1 MNKVGIFYA
10 FWCRNWEADFV
21 PIAIKARKLGF
32 DILEVHSGVV
42 MQMQKAEQDRLRAE
56 AKSNGVELTF
66 VTALSPQYDISSPD
80 HRVRKAGV
88 DNLIEQVRM
97 IKFMGGSGLSGVL
110 YGSWNTSLPENESD
124 KKMALERSIGSM
136 REVMKAAEDD
146 DVTFNLEVVN
156 RFEQFLINTA
166 VEAVDYVDRVQSTHC
181 KVLLDTFHMNIEEDS
196 YLQAITS
203 VGERLG
209 HFHLGQSNR
218 RPPEAG
224 KIPWDEII
232 GILCRTRY
240 QGPLVMEPFVMSSGA
255 VGRDVRLY
263 RDLSAEADLDDL
275 AQKACAFVKEKLI
288 LHSKL
293 A

>member
-10 FWCRNWEADFV
+10 FWCRNWETDFI
-21 PIAIKARKLGF
+21 PIAIKAKKLGF
-32 DILEVHSGVV
+32 DILELHSGVV
-42 MQMQKAEQDRLRAE
+42 VQMQKAEQDRLVGE
-56 AKSNGVELTF
+56 AKSHGIELTF
-66 VTALSPQYDISSPD
+66 VTALSPQHDIASPD
-80 HRVRKAGV
+80 HRVRKTGI
-88 DNLIEQVRM
+88 DNLKEQVRV
-97 IKFMGGSGLSGVL
+97 IKYMGGNGLSGVL
-110 YGSWNTSLPENESD
+110 YGSWNASLPENESD
-124 KKMALERSIGSM
+124 KRMALERSIASM
-136 REVMKAAEDD
+136 REVMKAAEDN

-166 VEAVDYVDRVQSTHC
+166 EEAVDYVDRVQSTHC
-181 KVLLDTFHMNIEEDS
+181 KILLDTFHMNIEEDS
-196 YLQAITS
+196 YLQAITA

-232 GILCRTRY
+232 GILCRTGY
-240 QGPLVMEPFVMSSGA
+240 QGPLVMEPFVMPSGA

-263 RDLSAEADLDDL
+263 RDLRAGADLDDL
-275 AQKACAFVKEKLI
+275 AQKACAFVREKLSF
-288 LHSKL
+288 HSKK